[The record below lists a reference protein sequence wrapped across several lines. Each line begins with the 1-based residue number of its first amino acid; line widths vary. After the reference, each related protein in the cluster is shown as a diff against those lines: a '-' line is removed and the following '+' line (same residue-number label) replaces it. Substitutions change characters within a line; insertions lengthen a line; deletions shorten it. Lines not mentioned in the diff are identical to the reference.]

1 MYSAELM
8 RELGTVV
15 KVDVEVIMHK
25 WEHTGDDDWQFTTE
39 ENLAALF
46 LLFLLFS
53 SLVVVGCLVVFGADA
68 DNDVRE

>member
-25 WEHTGDDDWQFTTE
+25 WEHTGDDDWQITTE

-53 SLVVVGCLVVFGADA
+53 SRCCWLSCCFWGGC
-68 DNDVRE
+68 R